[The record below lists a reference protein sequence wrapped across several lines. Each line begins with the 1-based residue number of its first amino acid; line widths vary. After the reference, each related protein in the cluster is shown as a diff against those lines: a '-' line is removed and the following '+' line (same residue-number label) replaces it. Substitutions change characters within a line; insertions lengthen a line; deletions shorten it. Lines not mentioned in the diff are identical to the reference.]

1 MPVVVVAAAAVTV
14 AAPTSP
20 RVLYYHWVCVLRLRR
35 HVNYL
40 LPDVGVQLYLLLG
53 QLRDAVRLQPRC
65 NLATATA
72 IALAAAAPRVVA
84 AAAAPAIALAAA
96 AILILH
102 MRHRLR
108 CPQR

>member
-72 IALAAAAPRVVA
+72 IALAAP
-84 AAAAPAIALAAA
+84 

>member
-1 MPVVVVAAAAVTV
+1 MLTQ
-14 AAPTSP
+14 P
-20 RVLYYHWVCVLRLRR
+20 RSD
-35 HVNYL
+35 NYL
-40 LPDVGVQLYLLLG
+40 LPAVGVQLYLLLG
-53 QLRDAVRLQPRC
+53 QLRDAVRLQARC
-65 NLATATA
+65 TLPTATS
-72 IALAAAAPRVVA
+72 PRVV